1 MAILKVINPATG
13 VLLHQYETMSREEIL
28 SIIDDAASAR
38 QRWERSSWRER
49 KSLMHQLAALLRQE
63 KAACARIITEE
74 MGKPVTQAQAEIEK
88 CAVLC
93 EYYAESAEGQ
103 LQPELIDAGRVKS
116 YRCYEP
122 LGVIFGIMPW
132 NFPFWQVLRFA
143 VPNIMGANAVLLKHA
158 PNSTGA
164 ALALEKLFVNAGFP
178 KHLFRSLVIDVDLV
192 STVIEHEYVAGV
204 TLTGS
209 SRAGRAVGAQA
220 AHALKKIV
228 LELGGSD
235 PYLILAD
242 ADLDLAAE
250 QCVTSRLNNTGQVCI
265 AAKRII
271 AVDAIY
277 DEFVGKVIEC
287 VKTYHCADPMRA
299 STKMGPLARLD
310 LLEQLDQQVQ
320 RSIAAGV
327 KCILGGKRAEGEGYY
342 YEPTI
347 LVDVKKGTPAY
358 DEELFG
364 PVVSIL
370 SAQDEAAAI
379 NIANDTPFGLGAA
392 VFTRD
397 IKRGE
402 KIARDKIKAG
412 TCAVNTLVVS
422 DPRLPFG
429 GIKQSGF
436 GRELAAEGLHEFMN
450 IKTVIID

>member
-1 MAILKVINPATG
+1 MAVLKVVNPATEN
-13 VLLHQYETMSREEIL
+13 LLNQYETMPIEEVL
-28 SIIDDAASAR
+28 AVIDNVEDARKNWCQST
-38 QRWERSSWRER
+38 WGERRR
-49 KSLMHQLAALLRQE
+49 LMCKVAELLRE
-63 KAACARIITEE
+63 NKDHYASIITEE
-74 MGKPVTQAQAEIEK
+74 MGKPITQARAEIEK
-88 CAVLC
+88 CALLC
-93 EYYAESAEGQ
+93 EYYADHAEAQ
-103 LQPELIDAGRVKS
+103 LQPELIDAERTKS
-116 YRCYEP
+116 YRSYHP
-122 LGVIFGIMPW
+122 LGIIFAIMPW

-143 VPNIMGANAVLLKHA
+143 VPNIMGANAALLKHA

-164 ALALEKLFVNAGFP
+164 ALAIEKLFEQAGFP

-192 STVIEHEYVAGV
+192 PAVIEHPKVAGV

-209 SRAGRAVGAQA
+209 GKAGAIVGSQA
-220 AHALKKIV
+220 AQALKKVV

-235 PYLILAD
+235 PYLILED

-250 QCVTSRLNNTGQVCI
+250 QCVTSRLNNAGQVCI
-265 AAKRII
+265 SAKRII

-277 DEFVGKVIEC
+277 DQFVEKVLER
-287 VKTYHCADPMRA
+287 VKNYQCGDPA
-299 STKMGPLARLD
+299 LESTNMGPMARLD
-310 LLEQLDQQVQ
+310 LLEQLDDQVQ

-327 KCILGGKRAEGEGYY
+327 ECVLGGERLTREGYY
-342 YEPTI
+342 YAPTVF
-347 LVDVKKGTPAY
+347 LDVKKGTPAY

-370 SAQDEAAAI
+370 HAKDEKDAI

-397 IKRGE
+397 IERGE
-402 KIARDKIKAG
+402 TIARDQLNAG
-412 TCAVNTLVVS
+412 TCVVNTLVAS

-450 IKTVIID
+450 IKTVVIA

>member
-1 MAILKVINPATG
+1 MAVLEVVNPATG
-13 VLLHQYETMSREEIL
+13 TLLNQYETMPVEEVL
-28 SIIDDAASAR
+28 AVIDHVEEAR
-38 QRWERSSWRER
+38 QVWLTSNWAERRG
-49 KSLMHQLAALLRQE
+49 LMHKVAKLLRE
-63 KAACARIITEE
+63 DKASYAQIITEE
-74 MGKPVTQAQAEIEK
+74 MGKPITQAKAEIEK

-93 EYYAESAEGQ
+93 EYYADHTEEQ
-103 LQPELIDAGRVKS
+103 LQPELIDAGRTKS
-116 YRCYEP
+116 YRSYQP
-122 LGVIFGIMPW
+122 LGIIFAIMPW

-143 VPNIMGANAVLLKHA
+143 VPNIMGGNAALLKHA

-164 ALALEKLFVNAGFP
+164 ALAMEKLFEKAGFP

-192 STVIEHEYVAGV
+192 PAVIEHSKVAGV

-209 SRAGRAVGAQA
+209 GKAGSIVGAQA
-220 AHALKKIV
+220 AQALKKVV

-235 PYLILAD
+235 PYIILED

-250 QCVTSRLNNTGQVCI
+250 QCVTSRLNNAGQVCI
-265 AAKRII
+265 SAKRII
-271 AVDAIY
+271 AVDAVY
-277 DEFVGKVIEC
+277 EQFVQKVLER
-287 VKTYHCADPMRA
+287 VKAYQCADPMEV
-299 STKMGPLARLD
+299 STKIGPMARLD
-310 LLEQLDQQVQ
+310 LLEQLDDQVQ

-327 KCILGGKRAEGEGYY
+327 ECVLGGERLNQAGYY
-342 YEPTI
+342 YAPTVF
-347 LVDVKKGTPAY
+347 VDVKKGTPAY

-370 SAQDEAAAI
+370 HAKDETDAI

-402 KIARDKIKAG
+402 EIARDKINAG
-412 TCAVNTLVVS
+412 TCVVNTLVAS

-450 IKTVIID
+450 IKTVVIA

>member
-1 MAILKVINPATG
+1 MATLQVINPATG
-13 VLLHQYETMSREEIL
+13 VLLHQYETMSREEVL
-28 SIIDDAASAR
+28 AIIADTALAR
-38 QRWERSSWRER
+38 RCWETSSWCER
-49 KSLMHQLAALLRQE
+49 TSLMYKLAALLRQE
-63 KAACARIITEE
+63 KAVCARIITEE
-74 MGKPVTQAQAEIEK
+74 MGKPVAQAQAEIEK

-93 EYYAESAEGQ
+93 EYYAEFAEGQ
-103 LQPELIDAGRVKS
+103 LQPKLIDAGHVKS

-122 LGVIFGIMPW
+122 LGVILGIMPW

-158 PNSTGA
+158 PNSTAA
-164 ALALEKLFVNAGFP
+164 ALMLEKLFVNAGFP

-192 STVIEHEYVAGV
+192 STVIEHVDVAGV
-204 TLTGS
+204 ALTGS
-209 SRAGRAVGAQA
+209 DRAGRAVGVQA
-220 AHALKKIV
+220 AQALKKVV

-250 QCVTSRLNNTGQVCI
+250 QCVMSRLNNTGQVCI

-277 DEFVGKVIEC
+277 DEFVGKVIER
-287 VKTYHCADPMRA
+287 VKTYRCADPMKA
-299 STKMGPLARLD
+299 STKMGPMARLD

-327 KCILGGKRAEGEGYY
+327 KCILGGKCAEGEGYY
-342 YEPTI
+342 YEPTV
-347 LVDVKKGTPAY
+347 LVGVKKGTPAY

-370 SAQDEAAAI
+370 SAQDEAEAI
-379 NIANDTPFGLGAA
+379 DIANDTPFGLGAA

-402 KIARDKIKAG
+402 KIARDEIKAG
-412 TCAVNTLVVS
+412 TCAVNTLVAS